1 MIRYQLR
8 WWDGPLALQ
17 WDTLAEWLPRL
28 IYAAVAGFMAMGI
41 FSGYR
46 GLTGLAGIP

>member
-1 MIRYQLR
+1 
-8 WWDGPLALQ
+8 
-17 WDTLAEWLPRL
+17 LPRL

-46 GLTGLAGIP
+46 GLTGLAGVPSILSGEGDGDIP